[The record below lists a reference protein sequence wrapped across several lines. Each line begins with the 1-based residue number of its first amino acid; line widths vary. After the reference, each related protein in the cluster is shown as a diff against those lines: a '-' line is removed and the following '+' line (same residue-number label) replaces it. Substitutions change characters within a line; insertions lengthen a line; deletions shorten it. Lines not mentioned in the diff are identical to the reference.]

1 MFMQVTE
8 QISFSF
14 KYMYFP
20 LFQLSSKMSGEDMKY
35 GQYEVPKRPVKL
47 SVGQPG
53 MNMLPLDILQKG
65 LQYVNSVT
73 DPRLLQYGDIPGYGG
88 FRTALAS
95 FLEEEYKEKV
105 ESSELFVT
113 QGVTGALA
121 FYCSLFTETGSTV
134 FVEEPTYFL
143 AINIFKQD
151 FRLNV
156 VSVPVTPTGIDL
168 EALEQALI
176 NDKSTA
182 PKFLYTI
189 PCFHNPTS
197 YTLPH
202 EKRVNLAQLA
212 DKYNFNIVADEVY
225 QMLYFGDNKPPLPMC
240 YYSERAVSI
249 GSFSKILAPAF
260 RLGWMQIKS
269 KEIMDVFL
277 KCGQMDSSGG
287 NSPVTQAIVHGIIAS
302 NSLYD
307 NIEKDK
313 SILSSNCKELAHEVR
328 EQLSKYVEFIE
339 PTGGYFLW
347 LKLKAPY
354 TASKILENLGDVT
367 FVPGTR
373 FSAYGSCNDY
383 IRLSFSY
390 YAKEDFAYGVGCIRE
405 RLEAIEAELGQQ

>member
-1 MFMQVTE
+1 M
-8 QISFSF
+8 
-14 KYMYFP
+14 
-20 LFQLSSKMSGEDMKY
+20 SSEDMKY

-53 MNMLPLDILQKG
+53 QNMLPLDILQKG
-65 LQYVNSVT
+65 LQYVSSVT

-88 FRTALAS
+88 FRTSLAS

-105 ESSELFVT
+105 DPSELFVT

-121 FYCSLFTETGSTV
+121 FYCSLFTQTGSTV

-151 FRLNV
+151 FRLNC
-156 VSVPVTPTGIDL
+156 VSVPMTPTGLDL

-197 YTLPH
+197 YTLTH
-202 EKRVNLAQLA
+202 EKRVALAKLA
-212 DKYNFNIVADEVY
+212 DKYNFHIVADEVY
-225 QMLYFGDNKPPLPMC
+225 QMLYFETKPPLPMC
-240 YYSERAVSI
+240 YYTEKAISI

-260 RLGWMQIKS
+260 RLGWMQIRS

-277 KCGQMDSSGG
+277 KSGQMDSSGG
-287 NSPVTQAIVHGIIAS
+287 NSPVTQALVHGIIMS
-302 NSLYD
+302 HSLFD

-313 SILSSNCKELAHEVR
+313 GILNSNCKELAHEVR
-328 EQLSKYVEFIE
+328 EQLSEYVEFIE

-354 TASKILENLGDVT
+354 TASKILENVGDVT

-373 FSAYGSCNDY
+373 FSAYGSCDDY
-383 IRLSFSY
+383 LRLSFSY
-390 YAKEDFAYGVGCIRE
+390 YTKEDFAYGVNEIRK
-405 RLEAIEAELGQQ
+405 RLDAIKAELNQ

>member
-1 MFMQVTE
+1 MSTE
-8 QISFSF
+8 
-14 KYMYFP
+14 
-20 LFQLSSKMSGEDMKY
+20 EDMHY

-53 MNMLPLDILQKG
+53 MNMLPLEILQKG
-65 LQYVNSVT
+65 LEYVGSVT

-88 FRTALAS
+88 FRTALGS
-95 FLEEEYKEKV
+95 FLEVEYKEKV
-105 ESSELFVT
+105 EPTELFVT

-121 FYCSLFTETGSTV
+121 FYCSLFTQTGSTV

-156 VSVPVTPTGIDL
+156 VSVPITPTGIDL

-176 NDKSTA
+176 NDKSTT

-189 PCFHNPTS
+189 PTYHNPTS

-202 EKRVNLAQLA
+202 EKREALAKLA
-212 DKYNFNIVADEVY
+212 EKYDFNIVADEVY
-225 QMLYFGDNKPPLPMC
+225 QMLYFGDNKPPLPLC
-240 YYSERAVSI
+240 YYSNRAVSI

-260 RLGWMQIKS
+260 RLGWMQTKNES
-269 KEIMDVFL
+269 IMDVFM
-277 KCGQMDSSGG
+277 KSGQMDSSGG
-287 NSPVTQAIVHGIIAS
+287 NSPVTQALVHGIIKS

-313 SILSSNCKELAHEVR
+313 EILSSNCKELSHEVR
-328 EQLSKYVEFIE
+328 EQLGKYVDFIE

-347 LKLKAPY
+347 LKLKEPY
-354 TASKILENLGDVT
+354 TAAKVLENLGQVT

-373 FSAYGSCNDY
+373 FSAHGSCNDY

-390 YAKEDFAYGVGCIRE
+390 YAKEDFAYGVGQIRE
-405 RLEAIEAELGQQ
+405 RLGAIEAEFAK